1 MGVAARSAA
10 CALTPDAMTRQ
21 LLLLYHRLLGT
32 KLSALGEP
40 SATKDEGDD
49 DAGAAGDAADGAAAL

>member
-1 MGVAARSAA
+1 MTPA
-10 CALTPDAMTRQ
+10 CAMTPDAMTRQ

-40 SATKDEGDD
+40 SATEDEGDD
-49 DAGAAGDAADGAAAL
+49 DAGATGDAANGAAAL